1 MGWACTPQRRS
12 AEVSWLEAGVHLK
25 AVADLLGHSSL
36 SITGHVYRITS
47 DHTAQTTAEGEAGL

>member
-1 MGWACTPQRRS
+1 VPFDRAHS
-12 AEVSWLEAGVHLK
+12 VHLK

-47 DHTAQTTAEGEAGL
+47 DHPARTTAEGEAGL